1 MIVRKAFITLALAAF
16 SLLMACQRPSFELP
30 TETTEDVAFVH
41 LTDAM
46 DSVLDYAQ
54 YHDFTDSLLVPASAF
69 YGQSDDLHSLWMQA
83 RCHYLT
89 GCLLFDKNKLSE
101 KATVHFVEALKI
113 LDTHFD
119 ARQAPVGRLYSKI
132 CIILSRLAFNFSDQR
147 CSTKFARLGL
157 DCASAVSD
165 TAWVLRSMANL
176 GLLYERFGKPGEGD
190 TAYYYCDEGL
200 RIAHA
205 DRYPYETALLM
216 NSLAN
221 SLRHSHDYDS
231 AIYYFERSFA
241 LVDSD
246 CHLFHK
252 NAIEKAF
259 VHYRARDFEAALAD
273 LSVAY
278 QSRDEN
284 IKTQAAYGLADCYEE
299 LGDTLRAMPY
309 YAFVK
314 AQEEKR
320 VTELN
325 HNAEVL
331 SMLNAYLKGRE
342 PQKGGKTLL
351 WVLVIL
357 VMAAIFACY
366 HRVYRK
372 RMTRK
377 HEAIERD
384 LQEAHGALE
393 MQAQEALRMK
403 VQAIYDDRRNNTFSR
418 ILEVFNEAY
427 PDALTKLKAAHPDLN
442 ETELDICVLSMFP
455 FRTKEI
461 ADILDLREN
470 TVSKYR
476 TAIKKKTQADSFEAL
491 WRRFLG

>member
-1 MIVRKAFITLALAAF
+1 MKRLFYIGFVLLGFLACTRQQTDFLSPTDIKDAGY
-16 SLLMACQRPSFELP
+16 SLLI
-30 TETTEDVAFVH
+30 
-41 LTDAM
+41 
-46 DSVLDYAQ
+46 DSVEAVFDGSK
-54 YHDFTDSLLVPASAF
+54 YHDFTDSVVSPALAF
-69 YGQSDDLHSLWMQA
+69 YEKGHRPRDYWMQA

-89 GCLLFDKNKLSE
+89 GCLLFDNNKLSE
-101 KATVHFVEALKI
+101 RATVHFVEALNI

-119 ARQAPVGRLYSKI
+119 TRQAPVGRLYSKI
-132 CIILSRLAFNFSDQR
+132 CIILSRLAFNFSDEQ

-157 DCASAVSD
+157 DCASSVGD
-165 TAWVLRSMANL
+165 TAWMLRSMANL

-190 TAYYYCDEGL
+190 TAYFYCDEGL
-200 RIAHA
+200 RIANA
-205 DRYPYETALLM
+205 DRFPYETALLE

-221 SLRHSHDYDS
+221 CLRHSHDYDS
-231 AIYYFERSFA
+231 AIYYFEKSFA

-246 CHLFHK
+246 CQLFHK

-259 VHYRARDFEAALAD
+259 VHYRARDYAAALAD
-273 LSVAY
+273 LEVAY
-278 QSRDEN
+278 QSKDEN

-331 SMLNAYLKGRE
+331 SVLNAYLKGKE

-351 WVLVIL
+351 WVLVL
-357 VMAAIFACY
+357 LGMGGTFAGY
-366 HRVYRK
+366 HHFYRK

-384 LQEAHGALE
+384 LHEAHGALE
-393 MQAQEALRMK
+393 MQAQETLRMK
-403 VQAIYDDRRNNTFSR
+403 VKAIYGDKRNNTFSR

-427 PDALTKLKAAHPDLN
+427 PDALTKLKSAHPDLN

-476 TAIKKKTQADSFEAL
+476 TAIKRKTQADSFEAL
-491 WRRFLG
+491 WERFIG

>member
-1 MIVRKAFITLALAAF
+1 MKRLFYIGFVLLGFLAACIRQQTDF
-16 SLLMACQRPSFELP
+16 LSPNDVKDAEYALLI
-30 TETTEDVAFVH
+30 
-41 LTDAM
+41 
-46 DSVLDYAQ
+46 DSVEATFDGSKYR
-54 YHDFTDSLLVPASAF
+54 DFTDSLVSPALGF
-69 YGQSDDLHSLWMQA
+69 YIKSDTPRDYWMQA

-101 KATVHFVEALKI
+101 KATAHFVEALNI

-132 CIILSRLAFNFSDQR
+132 CIILSRLAFNFSDEQ

-157 DCASAVSD
+157 DCASSVGD
-165 TAWVLRSMANL
+165 TAWMLRSMANL

-190 TAYYYCDEGL
+190 TAYFYCDEGL
-200 RIAHA
+200 RIANA
-205 DRYPYETALLM
+205 DRYPYETALLE

-221 SLRHSHDYDS
+221 SLRHSHQYDS
-231 AIYYFERSFA
+231 AIYYFEKSFA

-246 CHLFHK
+246 CQLFHK

-259 VHYRARDFEAALAD
+259 VHYRARDYAAALAD
-273 LSVAY
+273 LEVAY
-278 QSRDEN
+278 QSKDEN

-309 YAFVK
+309 YALVK
-314 AQEEKR
+314 VQEEKR

-331 SMLNAYLKGRE
+331 SVLNAYLKERE

-351 WVLVIL
+351 WVLVFL
-357 VMAAIFACY
+357 AMAATFVGY
-366 HRVYRK
+366 HHVYRK

-384 LQEAHGALE
+384 LHEAHGALE

-403 VQAIYDDRRNNTFSR
+403 VQAIYGDKRNNTFSR
-418 ILEVFNEAY
+418 ILEVFNESY

-476 TAIKKKTQADSFEAL
+476 TSIKRKTQADSFEVL
-491 WRRFLG
+491 WRRFVG